1 MNRMIALVLIVV
13 GATLLVFG
21 YDASKSFGSEVT
33 KAFTGEMSDRAQ
45 MFLIGGGALVAAGIG
60 MIAFGRKKA

>member
-21 YDASKSFGSEVT
+21 YDASKSFGSEVS
-33 KAFTGEMSDRAQ
+33 KAFTGEMSDRALNARTRPR
-45 MFLIGGGALVAAGIG
+45 FAEVLE
-60 MIAFGRKKA
+60 